1 MISGPFYAVSFLWRL
16 PLGIYPKN
24 EKDFQVGIPF
34 FPLVGFLEGFILFLV
49 AKLLTNFVPS
59 SLLALI
65 LIALLFYL
73 RGIFHLD
80 GLSDTFDALSYKGS
94 GDKARDVE
102 KRLSIMK
109 DSTVGVAGMTAV
121 TLVILG
127 KFQLFKEILHMN
139 QGTFLILPYFIS
151 RMFLNLWLFLG
162 KPARAEGLGYIM
174 ITQTNKGVFTVA
186 LVIGFL
192 LLGLILKLSSLS
204 FMDTIFLLLLN
215 FSILFYF
222 KRLFDKA
229 FLGLTGDNLG
239 ALVILSEII
248 TLFFLV
254 VIWPK
259 L

>member
-1 MISGPFYAVSFLWRL
+1 MLCGPFYAISFLWRL
-16 PLGIYPKN
+16 PLGIYPKS

-59 SLLALI
+59 PLLALI
-65 LIALLFYL
+65 LIALLFFL

-80 GLSDTFDALSYKGS
+80 GLSDTFDALSYKGC
-94 GDKARDVE
+94 GDKTRDVE

-127 KFQLFKEILHMN
+127 KFQLFKEILQMN
-139 QGTFLILPYFIS
+139 QGPFLILPYFIS

-174 ITQTNKGVFTVA
+174 ITHTNKGVFTLA
-186 LVIGFL
+186 IVISFIL
-192 LLGLILKLSSLS
+192 LSLIMKLTSLS
-204 FMDTIFLLLLN
+204 LRDTLLLLLLN
-215 FSILFYF
+215 FSILFYS

-229 FLGLTGDNLG
+229 FVGLTGDNLG

-248 TLFFLV
+248 TLLYLV
-254 VIWPK
+254 IIWPK